1 MNHFDPNIPNKKNNI
16 KMQIL
21 IKIPLPATLF
31 TCSLLF
37 SPRFLESNV
46 FSPIPVPTPIAII
59 KIWIGNANVKAWFA
73 IAPCSPMFVTN
84 MLSTTLYNACRTMEI
99 IIGNPIF
106 QKSFFIGMSAILFC
120 LTFSITSSFYK
131 ILL

>member
-59 KIWIGNANVKAWFA
+59 KI
-73 IAPCSPMFVTN
+73 
-84 MLSTTLYNACRTMEI
+84 
-99 IIGNPIF
+99 
-106 QKSFFIGMSAILFC
+106 
-120 LTFSITSSFYK
+120 
-131 ILL
+131 